1 MYTYVYVRSDAGCTW
16 TQFPYHSIPCHEFS
30 EALFWGTWIVG
41 DLGWQPS
48 WGRILGE
55 ETPNRDNYGA
65 VAGLQ
70 WCSGGRCQSHLFEAP
85 PANDSPGDVCWL
97 CLRLMPWRWWI
108 FRTKCGSIPF
118 GIQRLIRLY
127 PGQTVCADAKTR
139 WFFSCCWTFAICIP
153 SFTARLS
160 NIKQT

>member
-1 MYTYVYVRSDAGCTW
+1 MLGVLEPGFHTI
-16 TQFPYHSIPCHEFS
+16 PYHSIPCHEFS

-55 ETPNRDNYGA
+55 ETPNRDKYGA

-97 CLRLMPWRWWI
+97 CVRLMPWRWWI
-108 FRTKCGSIPF
+108 FRPKCGSIPF
-118 GIQRLIRLY
+118 GIQRLINFRHESKPPQMAGVLGCLHANACTSQRRSEKDY
-127 PGQTVCADAKTR
+127 
-139 WFFSCCWTFAICIP
+139 ICL
-153 SFTARLS
+153 AAY
-160 NIKQT
+160 